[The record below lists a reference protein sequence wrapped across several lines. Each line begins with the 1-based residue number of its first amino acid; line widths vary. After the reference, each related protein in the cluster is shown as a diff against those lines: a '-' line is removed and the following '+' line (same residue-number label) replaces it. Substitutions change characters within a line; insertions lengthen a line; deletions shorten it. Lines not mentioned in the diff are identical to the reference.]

1 MDSQLPKRVVDEP
14 PGDLGADTLSP
25 PLPFQGDTQRA
36 LVSLRAG
43 SGGDQA
49 DVADERL
56 RLLFFHQS
64 HEPRKVLVGRR
75 HLLDP
80 LVQSV
85 RDVVGECERLD
96 FRVVVQV
103 KEEVAVAGLEG
114 THYRPLRFEW
124 HGRWQ
129 WLTKG

>member
-14 PGDLGADTLSP
+14 PGDFGANALSP

-49 DVADERL
+49 DVADERPRPL
-56 RLLFFHQS
+56 IFHQS
-64 HEPRKVLVGRR
+64 HEFRKVLVGRG

-80 LVQSV
+80 LVQSGRGV
-85 RDVVGECERLD
+85 FGECERLD

-103 KEEVAVAGLEG
+103 KEEVAVARLEG
-114 THYRPLRFEW
+114 AHYRPLRFER
-124 HGRWQ
+124 HG
-129 WLTKG
+129 